1 MTDYTSPEFLTTPM
15 GSDAYEDLDW
25 HNKIKIKAL
34 QGLDSLAANLNAIAN
49 IKAIEFQLSHLNEAN
64 AGFTEQLNAKDGE
77 IAALTSQLQE
87 VQLNFQQQLSDMS
100 EATQVQLAD
109 LADVNQAQLAA
120 MNAQYEDS
128 INEITASSQAQIDQA
143 NAAIEAAKTANN
155 QSLTQ
160 AQASQALLEAEIASL
175 KAANESLTENFNKFK
190 SVLTSIDQMTDE
202 VID

>member
-15 GSDAYEDLDW
+15 GSDSYEDLDW
-25 HNKIKIKAL
+25 HNKLKIKAL
-34 QGLDSLAANLNAIAN
+34 EGLDQLSANLNAIAN
-49 IKAIEFQLSHLNEAN
+49 IKAIEFQLNHLNNAN
-64 AGFTEQLNAKDGE
+64 AGFTEQLQAKDKE
-77 IAALTSQLQE
+77 IAALNEHLLQ
-87 VQLNFQQQLSDMS
+87 VQIDVQQQIADMA
-100 EATQVQLAD
+100 EANQTQLAD
-109 LADVNQAQLAA
+109 MAEVNQAQLAA

-143 NAAIEAAKTANN
+143 NAAIEAANAAS
-155 QSLTQ
+155 QSNLTQ

-190 SVLTSIDQMTDE
+190 SVLTSIDHLTDE